1 MNRTSIINDI
11 INNRRRR
18 QEEVT
23 KRLNTIA
30 SVEAGLDDL
39 SKSSSSL
46 QAKLK
51 EDYKTC
57 AALRGVDEKIAEAAE
72 KVAKLREELRRL
84 KTRTQRDTLNIG
96 IVGVP
101 KQGKSTFLQAL
112 TGLDEA
118 TIPTGTDFVTGAC
131 SYLRHD
137 PEVAPGDAYAIVT
150 PYTRR
155 EFLDEVLTPFCNNFN
170 LYLSSV
176 DDLPDLRLPDR
187 EGMME
192 SQKRM
197 LERLEQLQA
206 EYHTF
211 KDLLGQESR
220 RISKNE
226 IRRYVAQC
234 DEKCQEKYTYW
245 YAIKKAEIHCRFPQD
260 DIGRIMICDTPGLG
274 DFTPGAQRALM
285 EKLSSDM
292 DVVFFLKRLETS
304 DQTISE
310 RDTAFH
316 DVVKQANPNISV
328 TDWAY
333 MILNCPNGSEPSD
346 IFRQNLANKL
356 PTRMGART
364 LDAKSKDSVSTTF
377 NAILEDIVGQIPKID
392 DKLISSY
399 SEQTEDV
406 KHALRELVAA
416 AKKALPSANNACEG
430 INVDSDVETIIN
442 NLHTKLKVYQTRLF
456 EPGLASS
463 LAPDIAAIIEKMR
476 QNPPE
481 LEYTPLDE
489 DKPIFWYPEAKDK
502 LRARFIADFSGL
514 DSSMEKMVKNVQ
526 DDLKEILTSPD
537 GGRLAFVQ
545 EGIENDDFWATLK
558 DILTSELGEKATPF
572 VQAIDNVTG
581 IKMNFRA
588 FILPRLTA
596 ITNGLSN
603 NPRLISESFKNIIY
617 DSKDTIRDCVNK
629 MQTAWRKAVS
639 MSENMFD
646 DEEGELKDINYTPA
660 NAMRALIDEFYLLW
674 LNHGGGKNAEK
685 IWRNFYRAHAAEVW
699 PEKFKSN
706 TSMRALARGW
716 SNTIDAFSKAVNN
729 LK

>member
-1 MNRTSIINDI
+1 MNRTSIISDI
-11 INNRRRR
+11 IASR
-18 QEEVT
+18 QSRQQEIT
-23 KRLNTIA
+23 RRLNSISA
-30 SVEAGLDDL
+30 IINALKDMADRSKNIQSRL
-39 SKSSSSL
+39 SSDEKVC
-46 QAKLK
+46 
-51 EDYKTC
+51 T
-57 AALRGVDEKIAEAAE
+57 ALRSVDSQINNVIEKAS
-72 KVAKLREELRRL
+72 KLGNEMRRL

-192 SQKRM
+192 SQKRI

-234 DEKCQEKYTYW
+234 DENCREKYTYW

-274 DFTPGAQRALM
+274 DFTPGAQDALM

-316 DVVKQANPNISV
+316 DVVKRANPNISV

-416 AKKALPSANNACEG
+416 AKKVKIAQARSGARLNEQLMK
-430 INVDSDVETIIN
+430 ELMN
-442 NLHTKLKVYQTRLF
+442 NLYK
-456 EPGLASS
+456 GLAAYKTEIETNGFTS
-463 LAPDIAAIIEKMR
+463 LAPEIARIISDMRTNPPTFNFNEMEKAQPGQCAIDGKNHLRSCFIEKFS
-476 QNPPE
+476 E
-481 LEYTPLDE
+481 LD
-489 DKPIFWYPEAKDK
+489 A
-502 LRARFIADFSGL
+502 
-514 DSSMEKMVKNVQ
+514 SMEKMIKNVQ
-526 DDLKEILTSPD
+526 DRLQDILSSEN
-537 GGRLAFVQ
+537 GGRLGFVK
-545 EGIENDDFWATLK
+545 EYAEDGNFWHALRGILIDT
-558 DILTSELGEKATPF
+558 LGEEDARPL
-572 VQAIDNVTG
+572 VRAIDNITG

-588 FILPRLTA
+588 FILPRLTE
-596 ITNGLSN
+596 ITHGLSDA
-603 NPRLISESFKNIIY
+603 PKSP
-617 DSKDTIRDCVNK
+617 DSRFAIFDRNSSDTIDIVLNK
-629 MQTAWRKAVS
+629 LNSAWRVS
-639 MSENMFD
+639 VGMSEELFD
-646 DEEGELKDINYTPA
+646 EDEGDMKDVNTTPSK
-660 NAMRALIDEFYLLW
+660 AMIALIDEFELLW
-674 LNHGGGKNAEK
+674 FYYNGMANAKTLLTAFYEK
-685 IWRNFYRAHAAEVW
+685 HQSEVW
-699 PEKFKSN
+699 PEEFKSDSSVIAIAN
-706 TSMRALARGW
+706 QWEKAISNFN
-716 SNTIDAFSKAVNN
+716 NTISQ
-729 LK
+729 LH